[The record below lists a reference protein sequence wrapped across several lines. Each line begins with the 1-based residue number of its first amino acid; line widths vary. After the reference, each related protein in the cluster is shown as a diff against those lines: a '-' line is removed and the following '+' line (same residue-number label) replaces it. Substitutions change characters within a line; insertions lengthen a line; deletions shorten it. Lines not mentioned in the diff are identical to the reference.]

1 MNLLL
6 VVYLYFYDDWCNS
19 NICWPSCSHVRPT
32 SRRIVLCAGLASASD
47 ASGYTSECPGSAILR
62 RESKKSLCVENMCV
76 QICNACAFCIG
87 QCSECTSESTCNFCC
102 CEVTMKFNAQLIYI
116 GGCSGRTIANAVASL
131 SASVEFITLAKWE
144 SRRRSCCGVYS
155 MHRTSIWLE
164 CHTQAACKIEMLL
177 TTRLWLSR
185 FCELFSYFILLLFLC
200 ELLFCCVLFLL
211 SFCLCISNI
220 PTLLA
225 HLFLISYNNSL
236 NAKWKRAGRE
246 GEREV
251 G

>member
-1 MNLLL
+1 MMTSAILISAGHRVLM
-6 VVYLYFYDDWCNS
+6 
-19 NICWPSCSHVRPT
+19 PRPR
-32 SRRIVLCAGLASASD
+32 SRRIVFCACLASASKN
-47 ASGYTSECPGSAILR
+47 SGYTSECPGSAISR

-87 QCSECTSESTCNFCC
+87 QCSECTSASTCNFCC

-164 CHTQAACKIEMLL
+164 CHTQALCRVVCKIEMLL

-185 FCELFSYFILLLFLC
+185 FCELFSYFTLLLIFDVNC
-200 ELLFCCVLFLL
+200 SFVVCCFFFRFVCAFPTFQHCLLIYF
-211 SFCLCISNI
+211 
-220 PTLLA
+220 
-225 HLFLISYNNSL
+225 
-236 NAKWKRAGRE
+236 
-246 GEREV
+246 
-251 G
+251 